1 MIEITAQVSLQG
13 YDDSKAAYR
22 RHPAAGAHRKKG
34 MGRMEERP
42 EENLDRE
49 ESIEEEAPEVEG
61 HRKRFDVEE
70 EGVGRKKRGPEAE
83 DDLEKG
89 RRR

>member
-1 MIEITAQVSLQG
+1 
-13 YDDSKAAYR
+13 
-22 RHPAAGAHRKKG
+22 
-34 MGRMEERP
+34 MEERP

>member
-1 MIEITAQVSLQG
+1 
-13 YDDSKAAYR
+13 
-22 RHPAAGAHRKKG
+22 
-34 MGRMEERP
+34 MEERP

-83 DDLEKG
+83 DDLDKG
-89 RRR
+89 RKR

>member
-1 MIEITAQVSLQG
+1 MTQ
-13 YDDSKAAYR
+13 R
-22 RHPAAGAHRKKG
+22 RRTGGIGPPAPTERKG
-34 MGRMEERP
+34 WGEMEERQ

-70 EGVGRKKRGPEAE
+70 EGVGRKRRGPEAE
-83 DDLEKG
+83 DDLDKG
-89 RRR
+89 RKR

>member
-1 MIEITAQVSLQG
+1 
-13 YDDSKAAYR
+13 
-22 RHPAAGAHRKKG
+22 
-34 MGRMEERP
+34 MEERP

-61 HRKRFDVEE
+61 HRRRFDVEE

-89 RRR
+89 RKRYRRQVFASRDASRPGSFCL